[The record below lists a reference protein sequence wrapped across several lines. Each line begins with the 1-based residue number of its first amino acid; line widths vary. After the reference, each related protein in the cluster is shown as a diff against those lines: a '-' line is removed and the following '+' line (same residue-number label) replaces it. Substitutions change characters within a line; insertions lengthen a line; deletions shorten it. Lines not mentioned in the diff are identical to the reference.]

1 MVVDAKLAEAH
12 REASGGELRIM
23 SSQHLAQV
31 RRLHLHERSSLED
44 GDHIAKVFP
53 LLIPGDLIGVIQQ
66 GRPAHGHIPASL
78 PCLLEHLVHAAE
90 RRDLLVVHNTRG
102 HNVLWWDL
110 QGDKP
115 DAEVARVE
123 WVVRAVILFGGD
135 DAHGYLSSIASRI
148 RSLVRKLSRRV
159 VSR

>member
-1 MVVDAKLAEAH
+1 MC
-12 REASGGELRIM
+12 G
-23 SSQHLAQV
+23 QHLAQV
-31 RRLHLHERSSLED
+31 RGFHFDEGRGFED
-44 GDHIAKVFP
+44 GYDVAQVLP
-53 LLIPGDLIGVIQQ
+53 LLIPRHGVGIIQQ
-66 GRPAHGHIPASL
+66 GGPTHRHIPARL
-78 PCLLEHLVHAAE
+78 ACLLEHLVHAAE
-90 RRDLLVVHNTRG
+90 GCDLLVVHNTRG
-102 HNVLWWDL
+102 HNVLWWNL